1 MKKLIVIVFIVAIFI
16 SCKNDFKTPVSVE
29 DSQDDMSTREIS
41 GSFIHFADAAVLQTK
56 SELFGVVEN
65 KKAQELIAM
74 AEPLKDAPTDEV
86 AVVLKVRVVKKPELE
101 EGWENRIEII
111 DILKVSKV
119 DVKDSTIIK
128 LRPED

>member
-1 MKKLIVIVFIVAIFI
+1 
-16 SCKNDFKTPVSVE
+16 
-29 DSQDDMSTREIS
+29 
-41 GSFIHFADAAVLQTK
+41 
-56 SELFGVVEN
+56 
-65 KKAQELIAM
+65 M